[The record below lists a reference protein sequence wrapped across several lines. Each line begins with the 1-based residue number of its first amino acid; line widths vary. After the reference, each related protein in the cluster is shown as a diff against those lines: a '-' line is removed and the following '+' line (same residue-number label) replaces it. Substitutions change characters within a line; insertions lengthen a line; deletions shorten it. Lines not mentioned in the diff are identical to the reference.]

1 MNQFSGPLE
10 AITVNY
16 EDRVCM
22 ITLSLPAKSNGLDI
36 QMRQELWSVF
46 ATLRDDPETQVVT
59 ITGQGQYFSY
69 GTFDPKSRGETDKQT
84 IIKMVLEGNML
95 IDDLESL
102 PQITIA
108 AINGPARGS
117 GVEMSLACDLRYAG
131 ASASFQQHEADM
143 GGFAGGGGPLRLPM
157 VIGYSRAIELLCT
170 ARAMAAEEAKVAG
183 LVLDV
188 FPDETLLT
196 EVGRVAKLMATK
208 GPLALRGAKRVAKA
222 RQAPGQ
228 ADARLLS
235 NRLRRELEFSRDVD
249 EAIAAHK
256 EGRSPVFL
264 GY

>member
-1 MNQFSGPLE
+1 MNQYKGSPE
-10 AITVNY
+10 AIKVHY
-16 EDRVCM
+16 EDKVCT
-22 ITLSLPAKSNGLDI
+22 ITLARPEKNNGLDI
-36 QMRQELWSVF
+36 QMRQELW
-46 ATLRDDPETQVVT
+46 AALTALREDTQTQVVL
-59 ITGQGQYFSY
+59 ITGLGTYFSY
-69 GTFDPKSRGETDKQT
+69 GTFDPKSRGETDKET

-95 IDDLESL
+95 IDDLELL

-131 ASASFQQHEADM
+131 TSASFQQHEADM

-157 VIGYSRAIELLCT
+157 AIGYSRAIELLCT
-170 ARAMAAEEAKVAG
+170 ARAMDAREAKEIG

-188 FPDETLLT
+188 FSDETLLA
-196 EVGRVAKLMATK
+196 EVTRRAKLMATK
-208 GPLALRGAKRVAKA
+208 GPLALRGAKRVARA

-256 EGRSPVFL
+256 EGRPPIFN
-264 GY
+264 GQ